1 MREEKVGIT
10 RHDLHVLGGDAVG
23 LAHHLV
29 LVRADDHLAVILQAF
44 PAMVNRFCE
53 PGQGDCYRSRDW
65 REYCSSDLIPIRRPF
80 SGCPLKELQW
90 GLDSRPRRDTLA
102 FRSMRGTHTVSYHKL

>member
-44 PAMVNRFCE
+44 PAMVNRLCE
-53 PGQGDCYRSRDW
+53 PGQVVTDAIETANTIAATSRCARPSARSHHGLGLSLATACYSRSK
-65 REYCSSDLIPIRRPF
+65 PTT
-80 SGCPLKELQW
+80 G
-90 GLDSRPRRDTLA
+90 
-102 FRSMRGTHTVSYHKL
+102 